1 MTDDGGS
8 GWAEFY
14 AWSSGRKPR
23 PMLLQASERLGPGAG
38 RTAVDLGCGE
48 GTDTLTLLARGW
60 SVVAIDSEQAGLDL
74 LTARVPAGSARQV
87 RVVCASYADAD
98 LPRAHL
104 VHAGFSLPFCAPN
117 QFPDLWARIRRALL
131 PGGIFAGQLFG
142 PHDSWAGSP
151 GMVFHGRS
159 EVETLLAGLE
169 ILELRETDEDGEASS
184 GPKHWHLFDIMAREP
199 ATP

>member
-1 MTDDGGS
+1 MTDGTGS

-14 AWSSGRKPR
+14 AWSAGREPR
-23 PMLLQASERLGPGAG
+23 PMLLRACERLGPGAG

-48 GTDTLTLLARGW
+48 GTDALTLLARGW
-60 SVVAIDSEQAGLDL
+60 SVVAIDSERAGLDL
-74 LTARVPAGSARQV
+74 LTARVPPGSARQV

-104 VHAGFSLPFCAPN
+104 VHAGFSLPFCAPD
-117 QFPDLWARIRRALL
+117 QFGDLWARIRRALL
-131 PGGIFAGQLFG
+131 PGGILAGQLFG

-151 GMVFHGRS
+151 GMVFHDRS
-159 EVETLLAGLE
+159 EVENLLDGLE
-169 ILELRETDEDGEASS
+169 ILELRETDENGQASS
-184 GPKHWHLFDIMAREP
+184 GPKHWHLFDIVAREP